1 MADHAFCR
9 ALARSA
15 RADCKANGIDVSN
28 VTTYR
33 SRTSPNTVQ
42 FEIWHGGDN
51 SRGWITA
58 HCAAEAKFKYF
69 CELLTKHE
77 AGGALENKA

>member
-1 MADHAFCR
+1 MADHSFCR

-15 RADCKANGIDVSN
+15 KQDCVTNGIDVKN
-28 VTTYR
+28 VSTYR
-33 SRTSPNTVQ
+33 SQTSINTVQ
-42 FEIWHGGDN
+42 FEIWHNGNN

-69 CELLTKHE
+69 CELLTAKK
-77 AGGALENKA
+77 ALDKN

>member
-1 MADHAFCR
+1 MTDHAFCR

-33 SRTSPNTVQ
+33 SASGNIVQ
-42 FEIWHGGDN
+42 FEIWQGEDN
-51 SRGWITA
+51 SRGWISA
-58 HCAAEAKFKYF
+58 HCSAEAKFKYF

>member
-1 MADHAFCR
+1 VCAFCN
-9 ALARSA
+9 ACMRSA
-15 RADCKANGIDVSN
+15 RADCKKQGIDVRN

-33 SRTSPNTVQ
+33 SSSGNIVQ

-51 SRGWITA
+51 SRGWISA
-58 HCAAEAKFKYF
+58 HCSADAKFKYF
-69 CELLTKHE
+69 CELLTKHK